1 MATPVLGEL
10 TLYAFQ
16 LAGLRGTS
24 LVTEHWQSA
33 RMAANL
39 LLSDW
44 SNVGPN
50 LWKVDQVQTALVQ
63 GQATY
68 DVDPQTIMILDAYMT
83 TVQGNSAPVDRIIT
97 PISRSEYA
105 SYPIKT
111 SQGFTTSFWF
121 DRLLAPTVTLW
132 PVPDGT
138 SAQYLTY
145 YRVIQMQDA
154 EFASG
159 QTVDIPYRWLYAFA
173 YGMGVELAR
182 IWNAAAVQLLQPM
195 ADRGWQ
201 RAAAQDVE
209 NANMYVSPSLSG
221 YWRV

>member
-1 MATPVLGEL
+1 
-10 TLYAFQ
+10 
-16 LAGLRGTS
+16 
-24 LVTEHWQSA
+24 
-33 RMAANL
+33 MAANL

-50 LWKVDQVQTALVQ
+50 LWKVDQIQTPLVQ

-68 DVDPQTIMILDAYMT
+68 AVAPQTIMILDAYMT
-83 TVQGNSAPVDRIIT
+83 IVQGNSDPVDRLIT
-97 PISRSEYA
+97 PVSRSEYA
-105 SYPIKT
+105 SYPQKQQ
-111 SQGFTTSFWF
+111 QGFTTVFWF

-138 SAQYLTY
+138 SAQFLTY

-154 EFASG
+154 DFTSG
-159 QTVDIPYRWLYAFA
+159 QTVDIPYRWLNAFA

-182 IWNAAAVQLLQPM
+182 IWNAAAVSVLQPL

-209 NANMYVSPSLSG
+209 NANLYLAPSLSG